1 VQEKFC
7 RRIQL
12 QQGRKQHD
20 AFCPPASISL
30 SMDLS
35 DVMLFV
41 EATAV
46 RQPMLVTWK
55 PSLDVSNFLLEI

>member
-1 VQEKFC
+1 
-7 RRIQL
+7 
-12 QQGRKQHD
+12 
-20 AFCPPASISL
+20 
-30 SMDLS
+30 MDLS